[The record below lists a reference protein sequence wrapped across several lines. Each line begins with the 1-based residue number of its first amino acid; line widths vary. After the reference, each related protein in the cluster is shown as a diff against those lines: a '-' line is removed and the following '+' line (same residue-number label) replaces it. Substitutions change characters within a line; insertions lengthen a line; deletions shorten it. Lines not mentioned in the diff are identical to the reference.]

1 MMAEEI
7 IRYGAGGIPY
17 KGGSDATPVKE
28 EKKTEEKKS
37 EAPKVEVSVTEKETE
52 AEDISEL
59 GIEK

>member
-17 KGGSDATPVKE
+17 KGPSATPVKE